1 MKMTKA
7 FCECGPFANKK
18 KPQTLSNNRTHDN
31 LLLKAIF
38 LNTVMC
44 EVVRRDECQYSHI
57 HMVAAKHFA
66 RPIKV
71 GTAGKQHRID

>member
-1 MKMTKA
+1 
-7 FCECGPFANKK
+7 
-18 KPQTLSNNRTHDN
+18 
-31 LLLKAIF
+31 
-38 LNTVMC
+38 MC